1 MAFKPLPGS
10 DQNSDQLDWAND
22 VVQKNVDLVGRVWD
36 VTKVKLRP
44 KGLIVEC
51 NDFAGWYFKSSD
63 EYKALIIY
71 LERWYE
77 SKQNNPVL
85 QIQLTDKKPY
95 FRLGEDDERR
105 TVMPW
110 CLLKEDF
117 LQFVR
122 VDTKARGLELSLP
135 DVPSSSELDAHEALD
150 ELSDRRAS
158 EHRQQKG
165 KKEPPEEPP
174 APAIARK

>member
-22 VVQKNVDLVGRVWD
+22 VVQNNPDLVDRVWD

-51 NDFAGWYFKSSD
+51 SDFAGWYFKSSE
-63 EYKALIIY
+63 EYKSLVIY
-71 LERWYE
+71 LERWHE

-85 QIQLTDKKPY
+85 QIQLTNKKPY
-95 FRLGEDDERR
+95 FRLGEDDERKAL
-105 TVMPW
+105 MPW
-110 CLLKEDF
+110 ALVKDEFC
-117 LQFVR
+117 QYVR
-122 VDTKARGLELSLP
+122 LDTKARGLELSLP
-135 DVPSSSELDAHEALD
+135 DVPSNGEQRAREELD
-150 ELSDRRAS
+150 ELADRRAD
-158 EHRQQKG
+158 EHRQKKA